1 METSYENNL
10 PEASDLLVG
19 SSTPTLSFKDVGV
32 GEGFEGTVISAR
44 TVQVRNYEDPT
55 KLEFW
60 DDGKPKLQIEVT
72 LQTDYADPTDPDDD
86 GSRRVFL
93 FGQKLRAAQDEF
105 RKKGLKK
112 LEAGYSFKITLTG
125 TKPSQNK
132 RYNDVKLYAI
142 EINPATS
149 DAAVDALLEAG
160 ATPVAKPA
168 KSGKIAGLDAKQLK
182 VAETLQS
189 NGFTAEEIAENLGV
203 SVETVDASLT
213 F

>member
-1 METSYENNL
+1 MNESIEQNL
-10 PEASDLLVG
+10 PDANDMLVG
-19 SSTPTLSFKDVGV
+19 SSVPTLSFKDTGV
-32 GEGFEGTVISAR
+32 GEGYEGTVVSAR

-55 KLEFW
+55 KLEYW

-72 LQTDYADPTDPDDD
+72 LATDYANPADPDDD
-86 GSRRVFL
+86 GQRRVFL

-112 LEAGYSFKITLTG
+112 LEAGYHLKITLTG

-132 RYNDVKLYAI
+132 RYNDVKLYDI

-149 DAAVDALLEAG
+149 NAAVDALLEAG
-160 ATPVAKPA
+160 AKPA
-168 KSGKIAGLDAKQLK
+168 AKGAKMAKLTADQIK
-182 VAETLQS
+182 VATTLQS

-203 SVETVDASLT
+203 SVDAVNETLT

>member
-1 METSYENNL
+1 MSEYTEVL
-10 PEASDLLVG
+10 PDANDLLAG
-19 SSTPTLSFKDVGV
+19 SSVPSLSFKDLAVGDSY
-32 GEGFEGTVISAR
+32 EGVITGLR

-72 LQTDYADPTDPDDD
+72 LSTGYADPTNPDDE
-86 GSRRVFL
+86 GSRRAFL
-93 FGQKLRAAQDEF
+93 FGQKLRAAQDEM

-112 LEAGYSFKITLTG
+112 LEIGSQFIITLTG

-132 RYNDVKLYAI
+132 RYNDVKLYGI
-142 EINPATS
+142 EINAAKS
-149 DAAVDALLEAG
+149 DSAADALLSAG
-160 ATPVAKPA
+160 ATPVAKKDGKMA
-168 KSGKIAGLDAKQLK
+168 KLDAKQTK

-203 SVETVDASLT
+203 DVAIVDASLT

>member
-1 METSYENNL
+1 METMYENNL
-10 PEASDLLVG
+10 PDASDLLAG
-19 SSTPTLSFKDVGV
+19 SSVPTLSFKDTAV
-32 GEGFEGTVISAR
+32 GEGYEGTVVSAR

-72 LQTDYADPTDPDDD
+72 LQTGYADPTDPDDD
-86 GSRRVFL
+86 GQRRVFL
-93 FGQKLRAAQDEF
+93 FGQKLRAAQEEF

-112 LEAGYSFKITLTG
+112 LENGQAFKITLTG

-132 RYNDVKLYAI
+132 RYNDVKIYAI
-142 EINPATS
+142 EIDPATS
-149 DAAVDALLEAG
+149 DAAVDALLDMG
-160 ATPVAKPA
+160 AKPVKGA
-168 KSGKIAGLDAKQLK
+168 KIEKLDAKQAK

-189 NGFTAEEIAENLGV
+189 NGFTADEIAENLGV
-203 SVETVDASLT
+203 SVDAVNASLS

>member
-1 METSYENNL
+1 MTDYTENL
-10 PEASDLLVG
+10 PGVDDLLGGV
-19 SSTPTLSFKDVGV
+19 SVPSLSFKDTKV
-32 GEGFEGTVISAR
+32 GEGYEGTIVDLR

-72 LQTDYADPTDPDDD
+72 LSTSYADPSDPDDD
-86 GSRRVFL
+86 GRRRVFL
-93 FGQKLRAAQDEF
+93 FGQKLKATKDEMA
-105 RKKGLKK
+105 KKGIKK
-112 LEAGYSFKITLTG
+112 LELGSKLKVTLSG

-142 EINPATS
+142 EITPGTS
-149 DAAVDALLEAG
+149 KPDVDDLLGSMG
-160 ATPVAKPA
+160 ATPAA
-168 KSGKIAGLDAKQLK
+168 SSGKVEALDSKQTK

-189 NGFTAEEIAENLGV
+189 NGFTAAEIAENLGV
-203 SVETVDASLT
+203 SVSAVENVLT

>member
-1 METSYENNL
+1 METMYENSL
-10 PEASDLLVG
+10 PDASDLLVG
-19 SSTPTLSFKDVGV
+19 SSVPTLSFKDIAV
-32 GEGFEGTVISAR
+32 GEGYEGTVISAR

-72 LQTDYADPTDPDDD
+72 LATDYADQTDPDDD

-93 FGQKLRAAQDEF
+93 FGQKLRAAQEEF

-112 LEAGYSFKITLTG
+112 LEAGYHFKIVLTG

-132 RYNDVKLYAI
+132 RYNDVKLYSI

-149 DAAVDALLEAG
+149 NAAVDALLEAG
-160 ATPVAKPA
+160 AKPVKG
-168 KSGKIAGLDAKQLK
+168 GKIEELDAKQLK

-189 NGFTAEEIAENLGV
+189 NGFTADEIAENLGV
-203 SVETVDASLT
+203 SVDAVNGSLT

>member
-19 SSTPTLSFKDVGV
+19 SSVPTLSFKDVAV
-32 GEGFEGTVISAR
+32 GEGYEGTVLSAR

-72 LQTDYADPTDPDDD
+72 LQTDYADPTDPDDT
-86 GSRRVFL
+86 GERRVFL

-112 LEAGYSFKITLTG
+112 LEAGSHFKIVLTG

-132 RYNDVKLYAI
+132 RYNDVKLYSI

-149 DAAVDALLEAG
+149 NAAVDALLEVG
-160 ATPVAKPA
+160 ATPAKPA
-168 KSGKIAGLDAKQLK
+168 KSAKIAGLDAKQTK

-189 NGFTAEEIAENLGV
+189 NGFTPEEIAENLGV
-203 SVETVDASLT
+203 SVETVNASLT

>member
-1 METSYENNL
+1 MSEYTEVL
-10 PEASDLLVG
+10 PDANDLLAG
-19 SSTPTLSFKDVGV
+19 SSVPSLSFKDLAVGDSY
-32 GEGFEGTVISAR
+32 EGVITGLR

-72 LQTDYADPTDPDDD
+72 LSTSYADPTDSDDE

-93 FGQKLRAAQDEF
+93 FGQKLRAAQDEM

-112 LEAGYSFKITLTG
+112 LEIGSQFIITLTG
-125 TKPSQNK
+125 TKPSANK
-132 RYNDVKLYAI
+132 RYNDVKLYGI
-142 EINPATS
+142 EINPAKS
-149 DAAVDALLEAG
+149 DSAADALLAAG
-160 ATPVAKPA
+160 ATPVAK
-168 KSGKIAGLDAKQLK
+168 KDGKIAKLDAKQTK

-203 SVETVDASLT
+203 DVAVVDASLT

>member
-1 METSYENNL
+1 MESVYEGNL
-10 PEASDLLVG
+10 PDASDLLVG
-19 SSTPTLSFKDVGV
+19 SSVPTLSFKDTPV
-32 GEGFEGTVISAR
+32 GEGYEGTVISAR

-72 LQTDYADPTDPDDD
+72 LATDYADPSDPDDD

-112 LEAGYSFKITLTG
+112 LEAGYHFKITLTG

-132 RYNDVKLYAI
+132 RYNDVKLYEI

-149 DAAVDALLEAG
+149 NAAVDALLESG
-160 ATPVAKPA
+160 ATPVKKGAKI
-168 KSGKIAGLDAKQLK
+168 GKLDAKQAK
-182 VAETLQS
+182 VAETLQQ
-189 NGFTAEEIAENLGV
+189 NGFTAEEIAENMGV
-203 SVETVDASLT
+203 SLEEVNATLT

>member
-1 METSYENNL
+1 MSEYNETNL
-10 PEASDLLVG
+10 PDVDGLLAG
-19 SSTPTLSFKDVGV
+19 SSVPTLSFKDTAV
-32 GEGFEGTVISAR
+32 GEGYEGTVVGAR

-72 LQTDYADPTDPDDD
+72 LQTGYADTTDPDDT
-86 GSRRVFL
+86 GERRVYL
-93 FGQKLRAAQDEF
+93 FGQKLKAAQDEF

-112 LEAGYSFKITLTG
+112 LEVGSHFKITLVG
-125 TKPSQNK
+125 TKPSSNK
-132 RYNDVKLYAI
+132 RYNDVKLYSI
-142 EINPATS
+142 EIEPATS
-149 DAAVDALLEAG
+149 NAAVDALLESG
-160 ATPVAKPA
+160 AKPVAA
-168 KSGKIAGLDAKQLK
+168 KSGKIATLDAKQTK

-203 SVETVDASLT
+203 DVETVNASLT

>member
-1 METSYENNL
+1 METMYENSL
-10 PEASDLLVG
+10 PDASDLLVG
-19 SSTPTLSFKDVGV
+19 SSVPTLSFKDVAV
-32 GEGFEGTVISAR
+32 GEGYEGTVISAR

-72 LQTDYADPTDPDDD
+72 LATDYADQTDPDDD

-93 FGQKLRAAQDEF
+93 FGQKLRAAQEEF

-112 LEAGYSFKITLTG
+112 LEAGYHFKIVLTG

-132 RYNDVKLYAI
+132 RYNDVKLYSI

-160 ATPVAKPA
+160 AKPVKG
-168 KSGKIAGLDAKQLK
+168 GKIEKLDAKQLK

-189 NGFTAEEIAENLGV
+189 NGFTADEIAENLGV
-203 SVETVDASLT
+203 SVDAVNGSLT